1 MIPKTFSLFLLTS
14 VTGVSASASHI
25 TIYQNMWVNCSYT
38 AQING
43 KACNVVPDNM
53 CKLYTIMILI
63 GLYFQVNSVARPAC
77 YGRH

>member
-1 MIPKTFSLFLLTS
+1 
-14 VTGVSASASHI
+14 
-25 TIYQNMWVNCSYT
+25 MWVNCSYT

-43 KACNVVPDNM
+43 KACNVVCDNM
-53 CKLYTIMILI
+53 FKLYTIMILI